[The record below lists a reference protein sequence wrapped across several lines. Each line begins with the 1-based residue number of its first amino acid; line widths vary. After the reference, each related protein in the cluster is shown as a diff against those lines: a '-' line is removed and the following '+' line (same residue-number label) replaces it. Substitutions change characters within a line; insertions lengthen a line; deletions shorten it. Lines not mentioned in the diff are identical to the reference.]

1 MDSIFSIGIQSLWDE
16 LRHMPVGGVWWINT
30 DRNEDAIS
38 LVNQTIAAQDKDSR
52 VAVITMGEEPK
63 NIIRLENDRGP
74 QTVRLFSMSSE
85 ADSLYFLPR
94 DIQCSIDPDHYFLIL
109 KCSNNALQNIPSEK
123 LLRWLNR
130 INKWAKNQ
138 NCTLLVVNP
147 AVITISFLLMGE
159 YRSLF
164 GLASIHDQT
173 DSYLYDIAFWCNEKG
188 VSARQQL
195 TLKYIEGEWHLARQE
210 ETVVQPRSDE
220 KRILSHI
227 AVLEGAPALSE
238 NWSLFETN
246 EALFNEA
253 RTTQAATIVFLSC
266 RITKSK
272 RWRDTFTHY
281 AVNAAVR

>member
-130 INKWAKNQ
+130 INKWAKIK
-138 NCTLLVVNP
+138 TAHYWLLTP
-147 AVITISFLLMGE
+147 AVITISF
-159 YRSLF
+159 F
-164 GLASIHDQT
+164 H
-173 DSYLYDIAFWCNEKG
+173 C
-188 VSARQQL
+188 
-195 TLKYIEGEWHLARQE
+195 
-210 ETVVQPRSDE
+210 
-220 KRILSHI
+220 
-227 AVLEGAPALSE
+227 
-238 NWSLFETN
+238 
-246 EALFNEA
+246 
-253 RTTQAATIVFLSC
+253 
-266 RITKSK
+266 
-272 RWRDTFTHY
+272 
-281 AVNAAVR
+281 